1 MINGIGFNLRR
12 RQIIIRIDED
22 VDARNVAFTLK
33 KKLPE
38 LKKLYKDVEPKIYVT
53 GKSFKLR
60 EREEIQKVFAKYFDS
75 EVKFDGSKMLGLYG
89 IRKPFNREIATSET
103 KFVRSSLRSG
113 QRAEYEGSI
122 VVLGDVNGGAEV
134 IAGENVVVLGC
145 IRGMVHAGAKGNKE
159 AVISAGSI
167 EATQIR
173 ISNIVKQC
181 EREEFEDSVIKTNAY
196 IGNDGEI
203 VLE

>member
-12 RQIIIRIDED
+12 RQIIIRVDED
-22 VDARNVAFTLK
+22 VDARVVAFTLK
-33 KKLPE
+33 KKMGE
-38 LKKLYKDVEPKIYVT
+38 LKKLYKDAEPKILIS

-60 EREEIQKVFAKYFDS
+60 EREEIQKVFGKYFDS

-89 IRKPFNREIATSET
+89 IRKPFNREIASSET
-103 KFVRSSLRSG
+103 KFVRTSLRSG

-159 AVISAGSI
+159 AIITAGSI

-173 ISNIVKQC
+173 ISNVVKEC
-181 EREEFEDSVIKTNAY
+181 EPEDFEDSVIKTNAY
-196 IGNDGEI
+196 IDNNDEI
-203 VLE
+203 IIE